1 MSLILYFISLAGA
14 VTIFKWSW
22 DITDII
28 MDVLTGESL
37 TNSIKRIIKELRI
50 KGE

>member
-1 MSLILYFISLAGA
+1 MNLISYIISLAGA

-22 DITDII
+22 NITDII
-28 MDVLTGESL
+28 MDVLKGESL

-50 KGE
+50 NGE

>member
-1 MSLILYFISLAGA
+1 MSLILYFISLSVA

-22 DITDII
+22 DIVDII
-28 MDVLTGESL
+28 LDVLTGESL
-37 TNSIKRIIKELRI
+37 TNSIKRIVKELRT